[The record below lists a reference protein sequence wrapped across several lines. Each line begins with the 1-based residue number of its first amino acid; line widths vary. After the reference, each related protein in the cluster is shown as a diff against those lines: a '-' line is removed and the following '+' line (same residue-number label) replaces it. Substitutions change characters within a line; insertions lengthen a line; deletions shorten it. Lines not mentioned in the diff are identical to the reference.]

1 MKKSIKVIG
10 IIATMGV
17 MLVCT
22 YLLGTT
28 QAETITEIQT
38 VRETIGVIPDGYIA
52 LNKCIPLADIAC
64 YFIDNDGY
72 PCFELKDVATQYNAD
87 NTRSYS
93 DIMESL
99 ADETEDF
106 QEHYIDMRKVVS
118 YKATD
123 YGLQLYCE
131 DGSGYYIER

>member
-17 MLVCT
+17 MLICA
-22 YLLGTT
+22 YLLGTA
-28 QAETITEIQT
+28 QAETVIET
-38 VRETIGVIPDGYIA
+38 REVIPDGYIA
-52 LNKCIPLADIAC
+52 LNECIPLADIAY
-64 YFIDNDGY
+64 YFIDDDGY

-106 QEHYIDMRKVVS
+106 QEHYIDIRKVVS

-131 DGSGYYIER
+131 DGSGYYIE